1 MCNRVLLR
9 RTINC
14 TSGKVLYF
22 NSHTSNICS
31 QTINT
36 DDLIDDNLYHKKV
49 LLAFSRMQSGFLHTG
64 TEILQ
69 LCCNCV
75 VCLIHHHIAS
85 QEAPPW

>member
-1 MCNRVLLR
+1 MCNRMLLSR
-9 RTINC
+9 AING

-36 DDLIDDNLYHKKV
+36 DDLVDNNLCHRKV
-49 LLAFSRMQSGFLHTG
+49 LLAFSRMQSGFLHNG

-75 VCLIHHHIAS
+75 VYLIHHHIAS
-85 QEAPPW
+85 QESCPW